1 LDSSLAELYG
11 VETRTLNQAIKRN
24 MQRFPSDFMFQ
35 LIKDEFDSLRSQ
47 FVTSKNSKGGRR
59 FLPYAFTE
67 FGVAMLSSVLNSEE
81 AIQVN
86 ISIMKAFIALRKT
99 LFSDEVLT
107 KRLNRLE
114 ISTNQLFRL
123 VFDRLDS
130 VEAERKIT
138 STKTKKIGFKS

>member
-1 LDSSLAELYG
+1 MTSKKTKEDASA
-11 VETRTLNQAIKRN
+11 
-24 MQRFPSDFMFQ
+24 
-35 LIKDEFDSLRSQ
+35 LRSQ
-47 FVTSKNSKGGRR
+47 IVISKNSKGGRR

-86 ISIMKAFIALRKT
+86 ISIMRAFIALRKT